1 MPSTTARPLLDRID
15 RRIVEELVA
24 HARMSNRQLA
34 EKIGVAPSTALV
46 RTQGLIDRGVLTG
59 FTASIDLA
67 SVGRTV
73 QALVAVRLGSHDR
86 DAVAAFEEHTT
97 QLPEVVTSFHTAGAV
112 EYLFY
117 VAVPST
123 TALRDWVF
131 EHFTMNPIVSQTET
145 TLVFEHTTG
154 NPAVLP

>member
-1 MPSTTARPLLDRID
+1 MTSTAPRPVLDRID

-46 RTQGLIDRGVLTG
+46 RTQALIERGVLTG

-73 QALVAVRLGSHDR
+73 QALVAVQLGSHDR
-86 DAVAAFEEHTT
+86 DAVTQFEDHTT
-97 QLPEVVTSFHTAGAV
+97 QLPEVVASFHTAGAD

-123 TALRDWVF
+123 TVLRDWVF
-131 EHFTMNPIVSQTET
+131 EQFTMNPLVSRTET
-145 TLVFEHTTG
+145 TLVFEHTAG
-154 NPAVLP
+154 NAAVLP